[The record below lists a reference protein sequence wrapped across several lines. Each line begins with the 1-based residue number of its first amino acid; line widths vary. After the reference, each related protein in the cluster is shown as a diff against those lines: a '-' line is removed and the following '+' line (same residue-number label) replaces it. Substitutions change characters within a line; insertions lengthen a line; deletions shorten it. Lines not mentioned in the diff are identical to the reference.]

1 MNTRTWTRID
11 TRRTRSA
18 VRTLELF
25 LEDEQVIPDCYL
37 RDDGQIAVV
46 YHSIGEGGLFA
57 VKLEDAEHSED
68 IEPGPNA
75 YTEFCDGSTDL
86 ADAQLAMAM
95 IDDGESRVL
104 KYSGS
109 CSPVLADDPAVAA

>member
-18 VRTLELF
+18 VRTLEAF
-25 LEDEQVIPDCYL
+25 LRDEQVIPDCYQ
-37 RDDGQIAVV
+37 RDDGAIAVI

-57 VKLEDAEHSED
+57 VRIEDAEQSED

-75 YTEFCDGSTDL
+75 YTEFCNGSTDL
-86 ADAQLAMAM
+86 AGPELALAL